1 MIKVSVMHPN
11 NAGAHFKLWGAHPT
25 LTAGRQILRK
35 MEVGGIDRG
44 DTKRR

>member
-1 MIKVSVMHPN
+1 MITAYAIAKR
-11 NAGAHFKLWGAHPT
+11 
-25 LTAGRQILRK
+25 AGRQILQK